1 MPWGVQMDL
10 TYSKQHQ
17 ELQAEIRAFI
27 REKGHLSPRYGGGR
41 KRPDQQELDW
51 QGLLLERGYFAR
63 NVPREYGGFG
73 APADV
78 LETAIIAEEL
88 SRGGVSPGLLN
99 VGNLIVVPSFLEL
112 GTQEQCEKWVQPTL
126 TGEVFWCIG
135 NSEPGS
141 GSDMANAKTTAVL
154 DGDDFVING
163 QKIWTSSAHY
173 ADMCFLLCRTE
184 PDAPK
189 HKGLSYLL
197 VPMDTPGIDVRPL
210 YTMTERSEFN
220 ETFFTDVRVPAD
232 QIVMGRGDGWK
243 VAIASLK
250 HERVMLGD
258 PNKQLQRFHA
268 IRELMQNTEVDG
280 TAIFDMPEYRS
291 RLLTLQAEVLAAKF
305 HHMRL
310 LTLAD
315 RGEDPGIPGLVQ
327 KIYGTTLNHKLSALA
342 VDVLGE
348 AGLAYDPHEVGDDD
362 TATTWHIDYMYD
374 IGLIIG
380 GGTSQI
386 QKNIISE
393 RGLGMPREPK
403 PAK

>member
-1 MPWGVQMDL
+1 MDL
-10 TYSKQHQ
+10 SYSRKHR
-17 ELQAEIRAFI
+17 ELQSEVRAFV
-27 REKGHLSPRYGGGR
+27 REKGHLSPKFGGGR
-41 KRPDQQELDW
+41 KRPNRQELDW
-51 QGLLLERGYFAR
+51 QGLLLERGYIAR
-63 NVPREYGGFG
+63 SVPRKYGGFG
-73 APADV
+73 AEPDI
-78 LETAIIAEEL
+78 LETAIVADEL
-88 SRGGVSPGLLN
+88 SKAGVSPGLLN
-99 VGNLIVVPSFLEL
+99 QGVLIVAPTMLEL
-112 GTQEQCEKWVQPTL
+112 GTEAQRERWVAPTL
-126 TGEVFWCIG
+126 RGETIWCIG
-135 NSEPGS
+135 NSEPEA
-141 GSDMANAKTTAVL
+141 GSDMANARTRAVVE
-154 DGDDFVING
+154 GDTFVING

-173 ADMCFLLCRTE
+173 ADMMLLLCRTE

-197 VPMDTPGIDVRPL
+197 VPMDADGIEVRPL
-210 YTMTERSEFN
+210 VTMTERAEFN
-220 ETFFTDVRVPAD
+220 ETFLSDVRVPTD

-268 IRELMQNTEVDG
+268 IRKLMQGVTIDDRP
-280 TAIFDMPEYRS
+280 AIEMPEFRD
-291 RLLTLQAEVLAAKF
+291 RLVRLQAEVMAAKF

-310 LTLAD
+310 LTLHD
-315 RGEDPGIPGLVQ
+315 RGEDAGVAGLVQ
-327 KIYGTTLNHKLSALA
+327 KLYGTVLNHKLSALA

-348 AGLAYDPHEVGDDD
+348 GGLAYDPHEISEDDP
-362 TATTWHIDYMYD
+362 ATTWQIDYMYD

-403 PAK
+403 VQLSEKRA

>member
-1 MPWGVQMDL
+1 MDL
-10 TYSKQHQ
+10 TYSPQHQ
-17 ELQAEIRAFI
+17 ELQAEIRAFV
-27 REKGHLSPRYGGGR
+27 REKGHLSPKYGGGR
-41 KRPDQQELDW
+41 KRPDRQELDW
-51 QGLLLERGYFAR
+51 QGLLLERGYIAR
-63 NVPREYGGFG
+63 TVPKAYGGYG
-73 APADV
+73 AAPDI

-99 VGNLIVVPSFLEL
+99 VGILIVVPSFLEL
-112 GTQEQCEKWVQPTL
+112 GTREQCEQWIRPTL
-126 TGEVFWCIG
+126 TGEIFWCIG

-141 GSDMANAKTTAVL
+141 GSDMANARTSAVL

-173 ADMCFLLCRTE
+173 ADMMFLLCRTE

-197 VPMDTPGIDVRPL
+197 VPMETPGIDVRPL
-210 YTMTERSEFN
+210 YTMTERAEFN
-220 ETFFTDVRVPAD
+220 ETFLTDVRVPAD

-258 PNKQLQRFHA
+258 PNKQLQRIHA
-268 IRELMQNTEVDG
+268 IRELMRTTEIDG
-280 TAIFDMPEYRS
+280 TAIIDIPEFRS
-291 RLLTLQAEVLAAKF
+291 RLLGLQAEVLAAKF
-305 HHMRL
+305 HHLRL
-310 LTLAD
+310 LTLHD
-315 RGEDPGIPGLVQ
+315 RGEDPGLPGLVQ
-327 KIYGTTLNHKLSALA
+327 KLYGTTLNHKLSALA

-348 AGLAYDPHEVGDDD
+348 AGLPYDPHEVGDDD
-362 TATTWHIDYMYD
+362 PATTWQIDYMYD

-393 RGLGMPREPK
+393 RGLGMPREPV
-403 PAK
+403 AKISRAARS